1 MLLRCNAQNMKRFQ
15 LLFII
20 TLLISVDAHAQ
31 LNKKMWLIGGT
42 GSFQSYKEVF
52 DMPLP
57 PVSQSWTDYHNEIDI
72 SVKVGYFVIDK
83 LVLGLTPT
91 FVFLKSSSSTYPL
104 SENNIKLMAGPF
116 ARFYFL
122 DKNKP
127 FNLLAEVNYQAGIQ
141 GMINNPKE
149 KGSTRSFSLMIG
161 PEIFFN
167 SVAGV
172 EVLLGYKASKES
184 MDGSYDP
191 HTDIR
196 KGFQVTIG
204 FQVHLKNFKISQF

>member
-1 MLLRCNAQNMKRFQ
+1 MKRLQ
-15 LLFII
+15 LFLIT
-20 TLLISVDAHAQ
+20 TLLVSSNLYAQ

-57 PVSQSWTDYHNEIDI
+57 PVSQSWTDYHNEIDV
-72 SVKVGYFVIDK
+72 SVKAGYFVIDK

-91 FVFLKSSSSTYPL
+91 FIFLKSSSSTYPL
-104 SENNIKLMAGPF
+104 SENNIKIMAGPF

-141 GMINNPKE
+141 GMIHNPKE
-149 KGSTRSFSLMIG
+149 KGSTSGFSLMAG

-167 SVAGV
+167 STAGV
-172 EVLLGYKASKES
+172 EILLGYKASKES
-184 MDGSYDP
+184 MNGSYDP
-191 HTDIR
+191 HTDMR
-196 KGFQVTIG
+196 KGFQVSIG
-204 FQVHLKNFKISQF
+204 FQVHLKNFKRNQL

>member
-1 MLLRCNAQNMKRFQ
+1 MLLTCNAQIMKRFQ

-149 KGSTRSFSLMIG
+149 KGSTRSFSFMVG

-167 SVAGV
+167 SVAGFD
-172 EVLLGYKASKES
+172 VLLG
-184 MDGSYDP
+184 
-191 HTDIR
+191 
-196 KGFQVTIG
+196 
-204 FQVHLKNFKISQF
+204 